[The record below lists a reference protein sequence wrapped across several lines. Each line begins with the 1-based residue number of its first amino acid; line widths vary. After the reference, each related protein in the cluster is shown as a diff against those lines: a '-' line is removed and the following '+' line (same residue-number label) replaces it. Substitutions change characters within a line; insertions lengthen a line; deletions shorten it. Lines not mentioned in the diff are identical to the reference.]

1 MVKTGTKT
9 QLGLHNNWASFDEA
23 DDHQGLDLVH
33 ICGGHTRRGPPTIFR
48 PIGPLRAYDGGAK
61 RAGQAV
67 RCPAN
72 GGDGRERRGRRRR
85 GGGRRSRVPVGCR
98 LPALLPRQV
107 TASFLATCSSVP
119 LIGRRRRSLLVAW
132 DFPRPVPLVRAVS
145 VLLTVRADAWTW
157 SFWQKAGRNLWWPHM
172 KGSCRFRVFGC
183 RLSAYLLC
191 FLFCSIDWWL
201 VLSRSCDFLLNICLY
216 LYWFGVQ
223 LSQLWISYATV
234 GSKSTGSY
242 VRECCLERTWGFFWL
257 HYMFA
262 LSPVHAT
269 GEICEM

>member
-1 MVKTGTKT
+1 MIVPIANLPNSCHGPWLK
-9 QLGLHNNWASFDEA
+9 LGLKHNWAYITTGRHLMRPTTTKASK
-23 DDHQGLDLVH
+23 VH
-33 ICGGHTRRGPPTIFR
+33 IFGGHTRRGPPTIFR

-119 LIGRRRRSLLVAW
+119 LIGRRRRSLLVAR

-145 VLLTVRADAWTW
+145 VLLTVRADA
-157 SFWQKAGRNLWWPHM
+157 
-172 KGSCRFRVFGC
+172 
-183 RLSAYLLC
+183 
-191 FLFCSIDWWL
+191 
-201 VLSRSCDFLLNICLY
+201 
-216 LYWFGVQ
+216 
-223 LSQLWISYATV
+223 
-234 GSKSTGSY
+234 
-242 VRECCLERTWGFFWL
+242 
-257 HYMFA
+257 
-262 LSPVHAT
+262 
-269 GEICEM
+269 